1 MMNSERVQRALAT
14 VGSPQKLV
22 NLVGCRV
29 RQLSSK
35 SQTARPL
42 IEEAHS
48 LQQLDIALEEII
60 QGKITYEC
68 YDLDDSNRQI
78 PRKPTVLD

>member
-1 MMNSERVQRALAT
+1 MNSTRVEQALQT

-35 SQTARPL
+35 QRIAAPL
-42 IEEAHS
+42 IEGAAT

-68 YDLDDSNRQI
+68 YDLDDSNQQI
-78 PRKPTVLD
+78 PRESTIID